1 MRKVHFNN
9 FSFSSTSASR
19 WLKCGV
25 VLIGCTSLG
34 LFGCSGQPELIAPAA
49 KAEPKAEAAPETAPT
64 KSGIIT
70 VSYQSTSDAAEESS
84 AISSEP
90 EKLVV
95 AEEHVA
101 IAQAP
106 AAAGVT
112 GDTTVKSDAEVQT
125 IAVKAPTKDTE
136 VKPATLVVDVPVP
149 ATSGR
154 SVLDGPAKIAK
165 VLLTDAEKKI
175 CKVNVGD
182 KIPNITLPSL
192 DGQSTE
198 LKSLLGKKL
207 TVITFWNP
215 ADEYSTWELSDLTG
229 DVLKPFESLGV
240 KVVSICSGAADYA
253 IDAAAAQ
260 GAMDRAKAKFPCLV
274 DADGNAMGQFG
285 TERTSRTYLV
295 DAEGKVL
302 WFDIDYSRSTRRE
315 LKSALSFMLEEQPPV
330 KVEAEKPAKKTVKKA
345 SPAKK
350 PATKTAPKST
360 SKPAS
365 KPAAK

>member
-1 MRKVHFNN
+1 MRKVHFNR
-9 FSFSSTSASR
+9 FSSLIMNGTRLLS
-19 WLKCGV
+19 CGV

-34 LFGCSGQPELIAPAA
+34 LTGCSGQPELISPAV
-49 KAEPKAEAAPETAPT
+49 KAEPKVETTPEATAA
-64 KSGIIT
+64 KSEIVA
-70 VSYQSTSDAAEESS
+70 VSFQSESDAPPEIATG
-84 AISSEP
+84 SSEP

-95 AEEHVA
+95 ADEQIA
-101 IAQAP
+101 IAEAP
-106 AAAGVT
+106 GVS
-112 GDTTVKSDAEVQT
+112 GDTPVKSDAEVQT
-125 IAVKAPTKDTE
+125 IAVKAPTKDRE
-136 VKPATLVVDVPVP
+136 VKPATLVVEVPVP

-182 KIPNITLPSL
+182 KIPSITLPSL
-192 DGQSTE
+192 EGQPTE
-198 LKSLLGKKL
+198 LNAFTGKKL

-215 ADEYSTWELSDLTG
+215 ADPYSTWELSDLTG

-240 KVVSICSGAADYA
+240 KVVSICSGTADA
-253 IDAAAAQ
+253 PVDAATAQ
-260 GAMDRAKAKFPCLV
+260 GAVDQAKAMFPCLL
-274 DADGNAMGQFG
+274 DADGSALAQFG
-285 TERTSRTYLV
+285 TDRTTRTYLI

-315 LKSALSFMLEEQPPV
+315 LKSALSFLLEKQPPV
-330 KVEAEKPAKKTVKKA
+330 KVEEVPAKKPTKKA

-360 SKPAS
+360 TKPAT
-365 KPAAK
+365 K